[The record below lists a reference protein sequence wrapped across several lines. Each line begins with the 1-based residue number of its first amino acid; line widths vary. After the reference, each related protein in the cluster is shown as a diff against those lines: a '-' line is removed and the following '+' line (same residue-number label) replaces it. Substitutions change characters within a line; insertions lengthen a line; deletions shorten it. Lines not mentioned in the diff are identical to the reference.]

1 MDDPLPP
8 KLQTLS
14 PERIS
19 EVEDF
24 IDFLS
29 QRDSDRQLLQPGDRL
44 LFCGTEKSETL
55 LSATMNNVYTLDY
68 LITGIDKPRGYVFQ
82 WLLSDNR

>member
-1 MDDPLPP
+1 MAQTQPRQPVIEHVVH

-29 QRDSDRQLLQPGDRL
+29 QRDSDRRLAQTAMAASEPRLRTIWDNPDDTEYDRL
-44 LFCGTEKSETL
+44 
-55 LSATMNNVYTLDY
+55 
-68 LITGIDKPRGYVFQ
+68 
-82 WLLSDNR
+82 

>member
-1 MDDPLPP
+1 MAQTQPQQPVIEQVLH

-29 QRDSDRQLLQPGDRL
+29 QRDTDRQLTQVAMAASEPTLNALWDNPDDADYDRL
-44 LFCGTEKSETL
+44 
-55 LSATMNNVYTLDY
+55 
-68 LITGIDKPRGYVFQ
+68 
-82 WLLSDNR
+82 